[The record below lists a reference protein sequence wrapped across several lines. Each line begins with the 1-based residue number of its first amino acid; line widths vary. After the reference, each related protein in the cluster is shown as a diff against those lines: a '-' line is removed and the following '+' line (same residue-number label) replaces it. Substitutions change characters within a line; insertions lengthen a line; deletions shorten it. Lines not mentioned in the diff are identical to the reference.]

1 MPNAVCRDCFEM
13 LQAAAGACA
22 ACGSARLVAHAEIG
36 TLGIAHIDCDAFYA
50 SVEKRDDPT
59 LEERPLIV
67 GHAGGRG
74 VVTTACYLARIS
86 GVRSA
91 MPMFQALELCPD
103 AVVLPPDMA
112 KYKRVSEAIR
122 AIFLSATP
130 MVEPVSLD
138 EAYLD
143 LTYEH
148 RLSDPTAAQALARIA
163 RRVEDEIGITV
174 SIGLSANK
182 FLAKL
187 ASELQ
192 KPAGFS
198 VIGRAEAKAFLSA
211 TPMVEPV
218 SLDEAYLDLTDAHRI
233 SAPTAAQA
241 LAVIGRRVEAE
252 VGITVSI
259 GLAPNKF
266 LAKLA
271 SELQK
276 PAGYSVIGQAEA
288 KAFLASLSVRKI
300 HGVGAATA
308 RRMEAEGI
316 RSIAD
321 LQAHSAQ
328 QLEARYGKFGRR
340 LAHFVQGD
348 DERSVTPHRPVKSI
362 SSETTF
368 RRDTGSAADLIE
380 TARELCADVARALER
395 KRLAGGTVVLKMKTS
410 DFRILTRNRRLVHP
424 TQRADVLLEHATSL
438 VEREADGRTFRLLGV
453 GVADL
458 RPAAEADPADLFG
471 SSDAEAWGWR

>member
-1 MPNAVCRDCFEM
+1 VPYAVCRDCSAI
-13 LQAAAGACA
+13 QDGATAPCT
-22 ACGSARLVAHAEIG
+22 ACGSGRLVAHAELHD
-36 TLGIAHIDCDAFYA
+36 LGIAHIDCDAFYA

-59 LEERPLIV
+59 LEDRPLIV

-103 AVVLPPDMA
+103 AVVLPPNMA
-112 KYKRVSEAIR
+112 KYKRVSLAIR
-122 AIFLSATP
+122 EIFLSATP

-143 LTYEH
+143 LTDQH
-148 RLSDPTAAQALARIA
+148 RT
-163 RRVEDEIGITV
+163 
-174 SIGLSANK
+174 
-182 FLAKL
+182 
-187 ASELQ
+187 
-192 KPAGFS
+192 
-198 VIGRAEAKAFLSA
+198 
-211 TPMVEPV
+211 
-218 SLDEAYLDLTDAHRI
+218 

-241 LAVIGRRVEAE
+241 LAVIARRIESE

-276 PAGYSVIGQAEA
+276 PAGYSVIGRAEA
-288 KAFLASLSVRKI
+288 KAFLATLSVRKI

-308 RRMEAEGI
+308 RRMETEGI

-321 LQAHSAQ
+321 LQAQSAQ
-328 QLEARYGKFGRR
+328 QLEARYGRFGRR
-340 LAHFVQGD
+340 LARFVHGE

-380 TARELCADVARALER
+380 TARELCADVAGALER

-424 TQRADVLLEHATSL
+424 TQRADVLLEQAASL
-438 VEREADGRTFRLLGV
+438 VEKEADGRTFRLIGV

-458 RPAAEADPADLFG
+458 RPAAEADPADLFAG
-471 SSDAEAWGWR
+471 LD